1 MIHSSYYK
9 PRVYPYNGNIAPAE
23 IDRLQDLSGST
34 TLNRTKINEIGR
46 DGVVGWNKGLPS
58 VSLTLKQLE
67 YGNLEFF
74 NKVTNDD
81 GTALDLNDFK
91 TSAFDI
97 AGYKTDDNGTFLG
110 TILYPKQRIS
120 GFSLNIG
127 DPDALI
133 ERGFTTV
140 GEDNIVFTDNNKYL
154 IELESTDASG
164 AGHQIVIGSGGLSTY
179 PDPVALPDESGA
191 KYFIRALRVRSG
203 VTTELTEGTDFTFTA
218 LTGLITIPLS
228 EASDLYKFYYTATTY
243 ISGADPFVNNDT
255 DLAGIKA
262 DCVSIYLQTSNYV
275 YRLQSVA
282 IDVSFDRQDIKE
294 IGNSEVVSRG
304 VRDKTVKITL
314 GRILEDNTIEQIL
327 RGVSA
332 GYGQY
337 DVREFQDNIKLTVKI
352 YSSSKKTTFKMGYS
366 FTNLSPTNKD
376 EGVPTKDYVT
386 QGNTLEGESAT
397 ITSVEGSL

>member
-9 PRVYPYNGNIAPAE
+9 PRVYPYNGSIAHAE

-46 DGVVGWNKGLPS
+46 DGTVGWNKGIPT

-74 NKVTNDD
+74 NKITNDAD
-81 GTALDLNDFK
+81 TALTLNDFK

-97 AGYKTDDNGTFLG
+97 TGYKTDDDGTFLG
-110 TILYPKQRIS
+110 TILYPKQRVS

-140 GEDNIVFTDNNKYL
+140 GEDNIIFSDNNKYF
-154 IELESTDASG
+154 IELESSASG
-164 AGHQIVIGSGGLSTY
+164 TGHQIVIGSGGFSTY

-191 KYFIRALRVRSG
+191 KYFYRALRVRAS
-203 VTTELTEGTDFTFTA
+203 VTTELTEGTDFTFDSG
-218 LTGLITIPLS
+218 TGLITIPAS
-228 EASDLYKFYYTATTY
+228 AASDLFKFYYTATTY
-243 ISGADPFVNNDT
+243 ISGADPFTNNDS

-262 DCVSIYLQTSNYV
+262 DCASIYLQTSNYV
-275 YRLQSVA
+275 YRLQSIAV
-282 IDVSFDRQDIKE
+282 DVSFDRQDIKE
-294 IGNSEVVSRG
+294 IGNSNVVSRG
-304 VRDKTVKITL
+304 VREKTVKITL
-314 GRILEDNTIEQIL
+314 GRILENYTIEQIL
-327 RGVSA
+327 RGATS

-337 DVREFQDNIKLTVKI
+337 DVREFQDDIKLTIKI
-352 YSSSKKTTFKMGYS
+352 YSSNAKTTFKMGYS
-366 FTNLSPTNKD
+366 FTDLSPTNKD

-397 ITSVEGSL
+397 ITSIEGSL

>member
-1 MIHSSYYK
+1 
-9 PRVYPYNGNIAPAE
+9 
-23 IDRLQDLSGST
+23 
-34 TLNRTKINEIGR
+34 
-46 DGVVGWNKGLPS
+46 
-58 VSLTLKQLE
+58 LKQLE

-74 NKVTNDD
+74 NKITNDTD
-81 GTALDLNDFK
+81 TALTLNDFK

-110 TILYPKQRIS
+110 TILYPKQRVS

-127 DPDALI
+127 DPDSLI

-140 GEDNIVFTDNNKYL
+140 GEDNIIFSDNNKYL
-154 IELESTDASG
+154 IELETTASG
-164 AGHQIVIGSGGLSTY
+164 AGHQIVIGSGGFSTY

-203 VTTELTEGTDFTFTA
+203 VTTELTEGTDYTFAT
-218 LTGLITIPLS
+218 LTGLITIAAS
-228 EASDLYKFYYTATTY
+228 AASDLFKFYYTATTY
-243 ISGADPFVNNDT
+243 ISGADPFTNNDS

-282 IDVSFDRQDIKE
+282 VDVSFDRQDIKE

-304 VRDKTVKITL
+304 VREKTVKITL
-314 GRILEDNTIEQIL
+314 GRILENYTIEQIL
-327 RGVSA
+327 RGATS

-337 DVREFQDNIKLTVKI
+337 DVREFQDDIKLTITI
-352 YSSSKKTTFKMGYS
+352 YSSSAKTTFKMGYS
-366 FTNLSPTNKD
+366 FTDLSPTNKD

-386 QGNTLEGESAT
+386 SGNTLEGESCT
-397 ITSVEGSL
+397 ISSVEGSL